1 MIKCIVIRNL
11 IGTCASVK
19 MLKGT
24 YLSVEMLKGYMLICR
39 NAKGVHGKR
48 KIGNPWHM
56 ARGLIIH
63 F

>member
-1 MIKCIVIRNL
+1 MHLSKCLR
-11 IGTCASVK
+11 
-19 MLKGT
+19 GT
-24 YLSVEMLKGYMLICR
+24 YLSVEMLKGYMLICQ